1 MIPSLLV
8 TMSLAAPVVIGSKM
22 DVEGQ
27 VLAELFAQTIEAT
40 GEATVERRFALGG
53 TAIVFAALDS
63 GAIDLYPEYSGTLSQ
78 VVLKDP
84 RVTHFDEI
92 KRRTEA
98 KGYLVGPGLGF
109 NNTYGFGLTRTTATR
124 LGVRRISDLK
134 MVTTLLAGFSPE
146 FFAGDFGWPAIQ
158 QRYGLTASARP
169 MDHVV
174 AYAAIRDGAID
185 VTDVY
190 TTDAIIAQQDLVVLE
205 DDLSVFARYEGLAL
219 ARSNFAARFPKSWAA
234 LQHLGGR
241 LSDEKMIELNGRAQL
256 KKEAVSTIARDAL
269 TAMSPGATASTTTP
283 QTTSSKLAR
292 LTVEHLVLVLSGLVL
307 SIVVGVPL
315 GLLAARRRRLR
326 QVVMGLTGMLQTI
339 PSIALL
345 CLLMPVFGVGAGS
358 ALAALFLYG
367 LLPIVRGVVTG
378 LESIDPALLEMAE
391 VLGLSRFQKLRTIEL
406 PLASVAILN
415 GIQISAVTN
424 VGTATIAALIGA
436 GGYGAL
442 IITGLSLNDLRLVVL
457 GAVPCAIM
465 ALVVNAALDGLTQLV
480 VPRGLRMKPSRL

>member
-1 MIPSLLV
+1 MIASTIVSV
-8 TMSLAAPVVIGSKM
+8 TLAATVVIGSKM

-27 VLAELFAQTIEAT
+27 VLGELFAQTIEAT

-63 GAIDLYPEYSGTLSQ
+63 GAIDLFPEYSGTLAH

-84 RVTHFDEI
+84 NVTDFGEL

-109 NNTYGFGLTRTTATR
+109 NNTYGFGLTRSTAKR
-124 LGVRRISDLK
+124 LGVTTISQLK
-134 MVTTLLAGFSPE
+134 GVPTLRAGFSPE
-146 FFAGDFGWPAIQ
+146 FFAGDFGWPAVQ
-158 QRYGLTASARP
+158 QRYGLIAAARP

-174 AYAAIRDGAID
+174 AYAAMAEGSID

-190 TTDAIIAQQDLVVLE
+190 TTDAIIAQQDLVVLQ
-205 DDLSVFARYEGLAL
+205 DDLGVFARYEGLAL
-219 ARSNFAARFPKSWAA
+219 ARSDFSTRFPKSWAA
-234 LQHLGGR
+234 LQRLGDT
-241 LSDEKMIELNGRAQL
+241 LSDARMIELNGRAQL
-256 KKEAVSTIARDAL
+256 KREPVSTIARDVLATMNGAPAANP
-269 TAMSPGATASTTTP
+269 TAPETTAR
-283 QTTSSKLAR
+283 KLGR
-292 LTVEHLVLVLSGLVL
+292 LTIEHLLLVLSGLVL
-307 SIVVGVPL
+307 SILAGIPL

-326 QVVMGLTGMLQTI
+326 QLVMGLTGMLQTI

-391 VLGLSRFQKLRTIEL
+391 VLGLSPLQKLRTIEL

-436 GGYGAL
+436 GGYGSL
-442 IITGLSLNDLRLVVL
+442 IITGLSLNDLRLVLL
-457 GAVPCAIM
+457 GAVPSTVM
-465 ALVVNAALDGLTQLV
+465 ALVINTALDGVTRLL
-480 VPRGLRMKPSRL
+480 VPRGLQVTRARQ

>member
-1 MIPSLLV
+1 MIASTILSV
-8 TMSLAAPVVIGSKM
+8 TLAATVVIGSKM

-27 VLAELFAQTIEAT
+27 VLGELFAQIIEGT
-40 GEATVERRFALGG
+40 GEAAVERRFALGS

-63 GAIDLYPEYSGTLSQ
+63 GAIDLFPEYSGTLAH

-84 RVTHFDEI
+84 SVTDFGEL

-98 KGYLVGPGLGF
+98 RGYLVGPGLGF
-109 NNTYGFGLTRTTATR
+109 NNTYGFGLTRSTAKR
-124 LGVRRISDLK
+124 LGVMTISQLK
-134 MVTTLLAGFSPE
+134 RVPTLRVGFSPE
-146 FFAGDFGWPAIQ
+146 FFAGDFGWPAVQ
-158 QRYGLTASARP
+158 RRYGLSAEARP

-174 AYAAIRDGAID
+174 AYAAMAEGSID
-185 VTDVY
+185 LTDVY

-205 DDLSVFARYEGLAL
+205 DDLGVFARYEGLAL
-219 ARSNFAARFPKSWAA
+219 ARSDFATRFPKSWAA
-234 LQHLGGR
+234 IQRLGGT
-241 LSDEKMIELNGRAQL
+241 LSDARMIELNGRAQL
-256 KKEAVSTIARDAL
+256 KREPVSTIARDVLATMNGAPAKNP
-269 TAMSPGATASTTTP
+269 TAPE
-283 QTTSSKLAR
+283 TTSAKLGR
-292 LTVEHLVLVLSGLVL
+292 LTIEHLMLVLSGLVL
-307 SIVVGVPL
+307 SILFGVPL

-326 QVVMGLTGMLQTI
+326 QLVMGLTGMLQTI

-391 VLGLSRFQKLRTIEL
+391 VLGLSPLQKLWTIEL

-415 GIQISAVTN
+415 GVQISAVTN

-436 GGYGAL
+436 GGYGSL
-442 IITGLSLNDLRLVVL
+442 IITGLSLNDLRLVFL
-457 GAVPCAIM
+457 GAVPSAIM
-465 ALVVNAALDGLTQLV
+465 ALVVNTALDGVTRLL
-480 VPRGLRMKPSRL
+480 VPRGLQVTRARQ

>member
-1 MIPSLLV
+1 MIASTLLSLTV
-8 TMSLAAPVVIGSKM
+8 AATVVIGSKM

-27 VLAELFAQTIEAT
+27 VLGELFAQTIEAT

-63 GAIDLYPEYSGTLSQ
+63 GAIDLFPEYSGTLAH

-84 RVTHFDEI
+84 AVTAFDEL

-98 KGYLVGPGLGF
+98 KGYLVGAGLGF
-109 NNTYGFGLTRTTATR
+109 NNTYGFGLTRTTAKR
-124 LGVRRISDLK
+124 LGVTTISQLRS
-134 MVTTLLAGFSPE
+134 VTTLRAGFSPE
-146 FFAGDFGWPAIQ
+146 FFAGDFGWPAVQ
-158 QRYGLTASARP
+158 RRYGLTAAARP

-174 AYAAIRDGAID
+174 AYAAMNEGAID

-205 DDLSVFARYEGLAL
+205 DDLAVFARYEGLAL
-219 ARSNFAARFPKSWAA
+219 ARSNFAERFPKSWAA
-234 LQHLGGR
+234 LQRLGGT
-241 LSDEKMIELNGRAQL
+241 LTDAKMIELNGRAQL
-256 KKEAVSTIARDAL
+256 KREPISTIARDVL
-269 TAMSPGATASTTTP
+269 TAMNGGTAAQTTAP
-283 QTTSSKLAR
+283 QTTRSKLSR
-292 LTVEHLVLVLSGLVL
+292 LTMEHLLLVLSGLVL
-307 SIVVGVPL
+307 SILVGVPL
-315 GLLAARRRRLR
+315 GLLAARRRRVR
-326 QVVMGLTGMLQTI
+326 QLVMGLTGVLQTI

-391 VLGLSRFQKLRTIEL
+391 VLGLSPLHKLKTIEF

-415 GIQISAVTN
+415 GIQLSAVTN

-436 GGYGAL
+436 GGYGSL
-442 IITGLSLNDLRLVVL
+442 IITGLSLNDLRLVLL
-457 GAVPCAIM
+457 GAVPSAIM
-465 ALVVNAALDGLTQLV
+465 ALAVNGALDVLTRRL
-480 VPRGLRMKPSRL
+480 VPRGLQVTSPRQ

>member
-1 MIPSLLV
+1 MIASTLLSI
-8 TMSLAAPVVIGSKM
+8 TAAATIVIGSKM

-27 VLAELFAQTIEAT
+27 VLGELFAQTIEAT

-63 GAIDLYPEYSGTLSQ
+63 GAIDLFPEYSGTLVH
-78 VVLKDP
+78 VVLKDST
-84 RVTHFDEI
+84 VTDFDEL

-109 NNTYGFGLTRTTATR
+109 NNTYGFGLTRATARR
-124 LGVRRISDLK
+124 LGVTRISQLRD
-134 MVTTLLAGFSPE
+134 VTTLRAGFSPE
-146 FFAGDFGWPAIQ
+146 FFAGDFGWPAVQ
-158 QRYGLTASARP
+158 RRYGLTAAARP

-174 AYAAIRDGAID
+174 AYAAMNEGSID

-190 TTDAIIAQQDLVVLE
+190 TTDAIITQQDLVVLE
-205 DDLSVFARYEGLAL
+205 DDLAVFARYEGLAL
-219 ARSNFAARFPKSWAA
+219 ARSNFSERFPKSWAA
-234 LQHLGGR
+234 LQRLGGT
-241 LSDEKMIELNGRAQL
+241 LTDAKMIELNGRAQL
-256 KKEAVSTIARDAL
+256 KREPVSTIARDVLA
-269 TAMSPGATASTTTP
+269 AMNGGPAT
-283 QTTSSKLAR
+283 QTTAPETTGSKLGR
-292 LTVEHLVLVLSGLVL
+292 LTMEHLLLVLSGLVL
-307 SIVVGVPL
+307 SILVGVPL

-326 QVVMGLTGMLQTI
+326 QLVMGLTGVLQTI

-391 VLGLSRFQKLRTIEL
+391 VLGLSKLQKLKRIEL

-415 GIQISAVTN
+415 GIQLSAVTN

-436 GGYGAL
+436 GGYGSL
-442 IITGLSLNDLRLVVL
+442 IITGLSLNDLRLVLL
-457 GAVPCAIM
+457 GAVPSAVM
-465 ALVVNAALDGLTQLV
+465 ALAVNAALDALTRLL
-480 VPRGLRMKPSRL
+480 VPRGLQVTSPRQ

>member
-1 MIPSLLV
+1 MIASTLLSL
-8 TMSLAAPVVIGSKM
+8 TAAATIVIGSKM

-27 VLAELFAQTIEAT
+27 VLGELFAQTIEAT

-63 GAIDLYPEYSGTLSQ
+63 GAIDLFPEYSGTLAH

-84 RVTHFDEI
+84 TVTNFEEL

-98 KGYLVGPGLGF
+98 KGYLVGAGLGF
-109 NNTYGFGLTRTTATR
+109 NNTYGFGLTRATARR
-124 LGVRRISDLK
+124 LGVTTISQLRN
-134 MVTTLLAGFSPE
+134 VATLRAGFSPE
-146 FFAGDFGWPAIQ
+146 FFAGDFGWPAVQ
-158 QRYGLTASARP
+158 RRYGLTAAARP

-174 AYAAIRDGAID
+174 AYAAMNEGSID

-205 DDLSVFARYEGLAL
+205 DDLAVFARYEGLAL
-219 ARSNFAARFPKSWAA
+219 ARSNFSERFPKSWAA
-234 LQHLGGR
+234 LQRLADT
-241 LSDEKMIELNGRAQL
+241 LSDAKMIELNGRAQL
-256 KKEAVSTIARDAL
+256 KRELVSTIARDVLAAMNGRPATNP
-269 TAMSPGATASTTTP
+269 TAPETTAS
-283 QTTSSKLAR
+283 KLGR
-292 LTVEHLVLVLSGLVL
+292 LTLEHLLLVLSGLAL
-307 SIVVGVPL
+307 SIVFGVPL

-326 QVVMGLTGMLQTI
+326 QLVMGLTGVLQTI

-391 VLGLSRFQKLRTIEL
+391 VLGLSPLQKLKTIEF
-406 PLASVAILN
+406 PLASVAIMN
-415 GIQISAVTN
+415 GIQLSAVTN

-436 GGYGAL
+436 GGYGSL
-442 IITGLSLNDLRLVVL
+442 IITGLSLNDLRLVLL
-457 GAVPCAIM
+457 GAVPSAVM
-465 ALVVNAALDGLTQLV
+465 ALAVNAALDGVTRLL
-480 VPRGLRMKPSRL
+480 VPRGLQVTSPRQ

>member
-1 MIPSLLV
+1 MIASTLLSL
-8 TMSLAAPVVIGSKM
+8 TAAATIVIGSKM

-27 VLAELFAQTIEAT
+27 VLGELFAQTIEAT

-63 GAIDLYPEYSGTLSQ
+63 GAIDLFPEYSGTLAH

-84 RVTHFDEI
+84 TVTAFDEL

-109 NNTYGFGLTRTTATR
+109 NNTYGFGLTRATAKR
-124 LGVRRISDLK
+124 LGVTTISQLRS
-134 MVTTLLAGFSPE
+134 VTTLRAGFSPE
-146 FFAGDFGWPAIQ
+146 FFAGDFGWPAVQ
-158 QRYGLTASARP
+158 RRYGLTAAARP

-174 AYAAIRDGAID
+174 AYAAMNEGAID

-205 DDLSVFARYEGLAL
+205 DDLAVFARYEGLAL
-219 ARSNFAARFPKSWAA
+219 ARSDFSARFPKSWAA
-234 LQHLGGR
+234 LQRLGGT
-241 LSDEKMIELNGRAQL
+241 LSDAKMIELNGRAQL
-256 KKEAVSTIARDAL
+256 KREPVSEIARDVLA
-269 TAMSPGATASTTTP
+269 TINGGTSTQATAPETTA
-283 QTTSSKLAR
+283 SKLGR
-292 LTVEHLVLVLSGLVL
+292 LTIEHLLLVLSGLAL
-307 SIVVGVPL
+307 SIVFGVPL

-326 QVVMGLTGMLQTI
+326 QLVMGLTGVLQTI

-391 VLGLSRFQKLRTIEL
+391 VLGLSPLQKLKTIEF

-415 GIQISAVTN
+415 GIQLSAVTN

-436 GGYGAL
+436 GGYGSL
-442 IITGLSLNDLRLVVL
+442 IITGLSLNDLRLVLL
-457 GAVPCAIM
+457 GAVPSAVM
-465 ALVVNAALDGLTQLV
+465 ALAVNAALDALTRLL
-480 VPRGLRMKPSRL
+480 VPRGLQVTSPRQ

>member
-1 MIPSLLV
+1 MIASTLLSLTV
-8 TMSLAAPVVIGSKM
+8 AATVVIGSKM

-27 VLAELFAQTIEAT
+27 VLGELFAQTIEAT

-63 GAIDLYPEYSGTLSQ
+63 GAIDLFPEYSGTLAH

-84 RVTHFDEI
+84 AVTAFDEL

-98 KGYLVGPGLGF
+98 KGYLVGAGLGF
-109 NNTYGFGLTRTTATR
+109 NNTYGFGLTRTTAKR
-124 LGVRRISDLK
+124 LGVTTISQLRS
-134 MVTTLLAGFSPE
+134 VTTLRAGFSPE
-146 FFAGDFGWPAIQ
+146 FFAGDFGWPAVQ
-158 QRYGLTASARP
+158 RRYGLTAAARP

-174 AYAAIRDGAID
+174 AYAAMNEGAID

-205 DDLSVFARYEGLAL
+205 DDLAVFARYEGLAL
-219 ARSNFAARFPKSWAA
+219 ARSNFAERFPKSWAA
-234 LQHLGGR
+234 LQRLGGT
-241 LSDEKMIELNGRAQL
+241 LTDAKMIELNGRAQL
-256 KKEAVSTIARDAL
+256 KREPISTIARDVL
-269 TAMSPGATASTTTP
+269 TAMNGGTAA
-283 QTTSSKLAR
+283 QTTAPETTRSKLSR
-292 LTVEHLVLVLSGLVL
+292 LTMEHLLLVLSGLVL
-307 SIVVGVPL
+307 SILVGVPL

-326 QVVMGLTGMLQTI
+326 QLVMGLTGVLQTI

-391 VLGLSRFQKLRTIEL
+391 VLGLSPLHKLKTIEF

-415 GIQISAVTN
+415 GIQLSAVTN

-436 GGYGAL
+436 GGYGSL
-442 IITGLSLNDLRLVVL
+442 IITGLSLNDLRLVLL
-457 GAVPCAIM
+457 GAVPSAVM
-465 ALVVNAALDGLTQLV
+465 ALAVNAALDALTRRL
-480 VPRGLRMKPSRL
+480 VPRGLR